1 MVRRA
6 VAAQEAYVRARDA
19 AAFTGNRAAV
29 PDATPFIIPAGLPPE
44 AAHGPHPEGGGRRC
58 TKERLQLVLNYRGE
72 VLAALDYTERTS
84 CTIEVPRPMSI
95 GVRQRF
101 MVQSKVAGR
110 E

>member
-6 VAAQEAYVRARDA
+6 VAAQETYLRARDA
-19 AAFTGNRAAV
+19 ASPKRDGAAV
-29 PDATPFIIPAGLPPE
+29 PDATTFIIPAGLPPE

-58 TKERLQLVLNYRGE
+58 TKERLQLIPYNSGE

-95 GVRQRF
+95 GLRTRF
-101 MVQSKVAGR
+101 V